1 MLTKH
6 ATDPT
11 LGYMQHVTH
20 LIDANPTTRGA

>member
-11 LGYMQHVTH
+11 LGYLQLATH
-20 LIDANPTTRGA
+20 LIDASPTTRGA